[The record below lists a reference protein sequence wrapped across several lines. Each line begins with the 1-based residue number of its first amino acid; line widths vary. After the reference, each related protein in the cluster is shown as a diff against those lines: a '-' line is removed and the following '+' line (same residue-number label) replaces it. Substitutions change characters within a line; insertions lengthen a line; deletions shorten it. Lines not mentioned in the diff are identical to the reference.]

1 VIVEKLLPV
10 LESKHDKMVKFLE
23 KLVNIDSGN
32 DSPEGVAK
40 VAHIIGDKLREMKF
54 DVEYLDY
61 PGACTHLLAKKQG
74 TSSKEVMI
82 IGHMDTLFPLG
93 TAAARPFTIKDGKA
107 FGPGVLDMKG
117 GITIAL
123 FALEALYETG
133 WNDKNITVFFAGD
146 EEFAHPKTNAPE
158 LFEQHAKGKDA
169 VFNMETASAGQAVL
183 VGRKGNIHPELIVK
197 GISAHAGADLDKG
210 ASAIVELAHKII
222 AVNSLTDKNRGLT
235 FNCGVI
241 KGGTVAN
248 AVPDSASVVI
258 DMRYLT
264 AADGAEGI
272 ESLRKIAAQSIV
284 PGTSTE
290 VANLRERFTPMEVT
304 EGNLKLYE
312 IVKAQGK
319 KLGLDVEKKVGGGAS
334 DAGWTVRAGAPSV
347 CSMGA
352 LGALNHSDREYIV
365 LEGLVERAKLLA
377 LSIDAV

>member
-1 VIVEKLLPV
+1 MEQFLQA
-10 LESKHDKMVKFLE
+10 LETKHDKMVGFLE

-32 DSPEGVAK
+32 DSPEGVAE
-40 VAHIIGDKLREMKF
+40 VAHIVGNKLQEMNF
-54 DVEYLDY
+54 AVEYLDY
-61 PGACTHLLAKKQG
+61 PGVCTHLLARKKG
-74 TSSKEVMI
+74 TGSKEVMI

-93 TAAARPFTIKDGKA
+93 TVAARPFTIKEDKA

-123 FALEALYETG
+123 FALEALYESG
-133 WNDKNITVFFAGD
+133 WNDKNVTVFFAGD

-158 LFEQHAKGKDA
+158 LFEQYAKGKDA

-222 AVNSLTDKNRGLT
+222 AVNSLTDFSRGLT
-235 FNCGVI
+235 FNVGVI

-248 AVPDSASVVI
+248 AVADYASVVV

-264 AADGAEGI
+264 VADGEYGL
-272 ESLRKIAAQSIV
+272 ESLRKIAAQSVV

-290 VANLRERFTPMEVT
+290 LANLRERFTPMEVT

-312 IVKAQGK
+312 VVKEQGK
-319 KLGLDVEKKVGGGAS
+319 KLGLDIEKKVGGGSS
-334 DAGWTVRAGAPSV
+334 DSGWTVRAGAPSL

-352 LGALNHSDREYIV
+352 LGALNHSAREYII
-365 LEGLVERAKLLA
+365 LSSLVERAKLLA
-377 LSIDAV
+377 LSIEAV

>member
-1 VIVEKLLPV
+1 MDKLLQTIETKHEKMV
-10 LESKHDKMVKFLE
+10 GFLES
-23 KLVNIDSGN
+23 LVNIDSGY

-40 VAHIIGDKLREMKF
+40 VARMIGDKLAELDF
-54 DVEYLDY
+54 AVEYIDV

-74 TSSKEVMI
+74 TGNKEVMI
-82 IGHMDTLFPLG
+82 IGHMDTLFPIG
-93 TAAARPFTIKDGKA
+93 TVAERPFTIKDGKA
-107 FGPGVLDMKG
+107 YGPGVLDMKG

-123 FALEALYETG
+123 FALEALYESG
-133 WNDKNITVFFAGD
+133 WNDKTVTVFFAGD
-146 EEFAHPKTNAPE
+146 EEPAHPLSNAPE
-158 LFEQHAKGKDA
+158 LFEQYAKGKDA

-197 GISAHAGADLDKG
+197 GIAAHAGADLDKG
-210 ASAIVELAHKII
+210 ASAVVELAHKII
-222 AVNSLTDKNRGLT
+222 AVNNLTDKNRGLT

-248 AVPDSASVVI
+248 AVPDYASVVI

-272 ESLRKIAAQSIV
+272 ESLRKIAAQSLI
-284 PGTSTE
+284 PGTTCE

-312 IVKAQGK
+312 IVREQGK
-319 KLGLDVEKKVGGGAS
+319 KLGLDIEKKVGGGAS

-347 CSMGA
+347 CAMGA
-352 LGALNHSDREYIV
+352 RGSFNHSDREFIE
-365 LEGLVERAKLLA
+365 LDSLVERTKLLA
-377 LSIDAV
+377 LSVDAV